1 MDFLEGYLLGP
12 QWSDTEYET
21 HRHAGFHLLVGLV
34 AASAFGFLFLS
45 PDHAA
50 QWIWPWPVPVLLLL
64 VLLLSNPLLC
74 RHYYRHNRLIRVLI
88 LVVLALKYALAVLAL
103 FAVAMPLIRIDTSH
117 LTQSL
122 LAQANESIAD
132 MTDRFHALNNASAM
146 MFGIILGSLLV
157 LLRTA
162 LVIAVCVLVPTLF
175 LLAVRWIQRLL
186 DYVIRKQLKFEPEM
200 E

>member
-1 MDFLEGYLLGP
+1 M
-12 QWSDTEYET
+12 
-21 HRHAGFHLLVGLV
+21 LVGLV
-34 AASAFGFLFLS
+34 AAGAFGFLFLS

-88 LVVLALKYALAVLAL
+88 LVVLALKYALAILAL

-157 LLRTA
+157 LLRTT
-162 LVIAVCVLVPTLF
+162 LVIAACVLVPTLF